1 MQIAQLSTALP
12 SLQCQDQIEQMVNES
27 LRGDWIVR
35 VEHTNRVTPH
45 NTYWQSWGKALFAI
59 KEPAPVIEAIMAC
72 RANHPNHAIRL
83 YAEKVKPEV
92 RFVYWVHRP
101 DDQPASSVARLRAAL
116 YGAIWR

>member
-1 MQIAQLSTALP
+1 
-12 SLQCQDQIEQMVNES
+12 
-27 LRGDWIVR
+27 
-35 VEHTNRVTPH
+35 
-45 NTYWQSWGKALFAI
+45 LFAI

-101 DDQPASSVARLRAAL
+101 DDQPASSVAPLRAAL